1 MMMSSKALALVI
13 ILVVVG
19 AVVAIS
25 FVPQVAEITKGRW
38 GRGAGGQGDLGVYYD
53 VRAVV
58 STVNIILASALLL
71 IYMDTY
77 RRLKSQFTLALILFS
92 LVLLSYSITS
102 HPALQSVFGYGGAGL
117 GPFAMLPDMFA
128 CAAMAI
134 LIYLSLK

>member
-1 MMMSSKALALVI
+1 MMSNKALALVI
-13 ILVVVG
+13 ILIVAL
-19 AVVAIS
+19 AVVATS
-25 FVPQVAEITKGRW
+25 FVPQIAETARGRW
-38 GRGAGGQGDLGVYYD
+38 GRGTGGQGDSDVYYD

-71 IYMDTY
+71 IYADTY

-92 LVLLSYSITS
+92 LVLLSYSVTS

-117 GPFAMLPDMFA
+117 GPFAMLPDIFA